1 MFHLGKLGLEE
12 ESTASLRASIKKCCH
27 LLINKAVSKSTG
39 YLLGSCSWFLQQ
51 FPCCFG
57 CGRLTYNNGFWIQA
71 EGGLELGS
79 VGECVGDVILDLKGK
94 KKNTSSCCTNHFS
107 LDYLGIMVTAEL

>member
-12 ESTASLRASIKKCCH
+12 ESRASLRASIKKCCH
-27 LLINKAVSKSTG
+27 LLINKAVYKSMG
-39 YLLGSCSWFLQQ
+39 YFLGSRSWFLQQ

-57 CGRLTYNNGFWIQA
+57 CQRLTYNNGFCIQT

-79 VGECVGDVILDLKGK
+79 VGECVGHVILGLKG
-94 KKNTSSCCTNHFS
+94 KKNTSSCCMNHFS
-107 LDYLGIMVTAEL
+107 LNYLGIMVSVEL